1 MGRTVARV
9 ASPSWLPFAT
19 GPLALFPNPSQTA
32 PCYYTPRAGLAR
44 RCCQALL
51 VSLVSELF
59 LTLLSWLWFDL
70 NEAENTAVCCHPSFC
85 FICTGPGPWQ
95 CRAVTGDSVEVTY
108 SEKPSHSQSHRKQ
121 SAHPVSVL
129 LELGSW
135 GRIWGVVLTAFR
147 LQPTKPRIWVRLHF
161 NRNLKKKKTIC
172 FLVRDKK

>member
-1 MGRTVARV
+1 M
-9 ASPSWLPFAT
+9 
-19 GPLALFPNPSQTA
+19 PLALWSYSP
-32 PCYYTPRAGLAR
+32 TPVRPHLVITHPGPGLAG
-44 RCCQALL
+44 RCCQALV

-85 FICTGPGPWQ
+85 FICTRPGPWQ

-161 NRNLKKKKTIC
+161 NRTLKKKKTIC
-172 FLVRDKK
+172 FFVRDKK